1 MSRGE
6 HIKAADDDTC
16 LVEFRLTK
24 FSSETQVKG
33 MECSQDPPHM
43 QNTFF
48 LIGLL
53 VNYKCRALYS

>member
-24 FSSETQVKG
+24 FSSETWVKG
-33 MECSQDPPHM
+33 MECSQGPPRT

-48 LIGLL
+48 F
-53 VNYKCRALYS
+53 

>member
-24 FSSETQVKG
+24 FSSETRVKG
-33 MECSQDPPHM
+33 MECSHRVLLARR
-43 QNTFF
+43 THFF
-48 LIGLL
+48 F
-53 VNYKCRALYS
+53 